1 MDMKYSQ
8 IALLIVLFQLNVCA
22 QTVNLMYYVSAR
34 PGEHG
39 MWVSRQKAD
48 GSWIRGEK
56 VLIDGVFDGNG
67 VDPDIFKQDDGS
79 LRLYYFQGYFV
90 TPPPQNPGP
99 NPIYSAVSTD
109 GIRFTGKRKVFEYNN
124 VFDPSVVR
132 LPNGSYV
139 MGLTNMIGNAVNT
152 VIATS
157 ADGLSFTYKTTVEN
171 TGIPELMALQDGSI
185 RLYYNGPGGI
195 ISSRSTDG
203 GTTWQKEQGTRLA
216 FQQFVGDPSI
226 SKVGNRLRMYV
237 KGFNANGGQKLV
249 GHKTQYA
256 ESTDGGNTFQMQ
268 QQLVLD
274 SASVPEGVEVQ
285 AKLTLNTVSKN
296 DTLCIGEDTRFEV
309 SVGIEPSSL
318 GLRYEWQKNGI
329 KISNG
334 GRITGAT
341 TSTLNITKTELSDSG
356 SYSVNIFVDDLSTGS
371 LQQNVGPIRLIL
383 NPATT
388 LLKEPDSLYVICHDE
403 EVTLSCDA
411 MGSNVTYQ
419 WYDIDAKPLP
429 GQNKKELIVRKTT
442 SDKHSYYCMMKGDCG
457 LITSRIARVKF
468 IPKLVIEKD
477 LSQIYE
483 LEVGN
488 DTTLSVLTNCTECT
502 SQWYKNGKPIK
513 PEEQIVNGKASF
525 IINDMDS
532 TQAGIYHVMFRNG
545 CETIESQKTN
555 VKMRILSSIE
565 SDDMPM
571 IYPQPSES
579 IMMILIPSMRDT
591 QCELFD
597 LHGRRIAL
605 CEMKQGKGYL
615 STIGIPSGMYILN
628 IDSKVMPCTILH

>member
-1 MDMKYSQ
+1 MKFSQ

-109 GIRFTGKRKVFEYNN
+109 GVRFTGKRKVFEYNN
-124 VFDPSVVR
+124 IFDPSVVR
-132 LPNGSYV
+132 LPNGNYV
-139 MGLTNMIGNAVNT
+139 MGLTNMIGNTVNT

-171 TGIPELMALQDGSI
+171 TGIPELMVLQDGSI

-195 ISSRSTDG
+195 VSSRSTDG

-226 SKVGNRLRMYV
+226 SKVGDRLRMYV

-309 SVGIEPSSL
+309 SGGIQPSSL

-502 SQWYKNGKPIK
+502 SQWYKNGKASK
-513 PEEQIVNGKASF
+513 PEEQVVNGKTS
-525 IINDMDS
+525 IVIKDMDS
-532 TQAGIYHVMFRNG
+532 TKTGTYRVIVRNG
-545 CETIESQKTN
+545 CDTIESQACTLVLKQ
-555 VKMRILSSIE
+555 VSSVDE
-565 SDDMPM
+565 VHSLLMV
-571 IYPQPSES
+571 PQPAES
-579 IMMILIPSMRDT
+579 YIYMQINDAHNQECRLVN
-591 QCELFD
+591 
-597 LHGRRIAL
+597 LHGI
-605 CEMKQGKGYL
+605 EML
-615 STIGIPSGMYILN
+615 SWKLIDGNAQIDISHIPSGIYYVQTLN
-628 IDSKVMPCTILH
+628 TLYPCIILH

>member
-1 MDMKYSQ
+1 M
-8 IALLIVLFQLNVCA
+8 
-22 QTVNLMYYVSAR
+22 
-34 PGEHG
+34 
-39 MWVSRQKAD
+39 
-48 GSWIRGEK
+48 
-56 VLIDGVFDGNG
+56 
-67 VDPDIFKQDDGS
+67 
-79 LRLYYFQGYFV
+79 
-90 TPPPQNPGP
+90 
-99 NPIYSAVSTD
+99 
-109 GIRFTGKRKVFEYNN
+109 
-124 VFDPSVVR
+124 
-132 LPNGSYV
+132 SY
-139 MGLTNMIGNAVNT
+139 
-152 VIATS
+152 
-157 ADGLSFTYKTTVEN
+157 
-171 TGIPELMALQDGSI
+171 
-185 RLYYNGPGGI
+185 
-195 ISSRSTDG
+195 
-203 GTTWQKEQGTRLA
+203 
-216 FQQFVGDPSI
+216 QQFVGDPSV
-226 SKVGNRLRMYV
+226 SKVGNVLRMYV

-256 ESTDGGNTFQMQ
+256 ESSDGGNTFQMQ

-274 SASVPEGVEVQ
+274 SASVPEGVEMQ
-285 AKLTLNTVSKN
+285 AKLTLNRMSTN
-296 DTLCIGEDTRFEV
+296 DTACIGEDARFEV

-419 WYDIDAKPLP
+419 WYDMDAKPLP

-502 SQWYKNGKPIK
+502 NQWYKDGKPIK
-513 PEEQIVNGKASF
+513 PEEQVVNGKASI

-565 SDDMPM
+565 SDDMPT

-591 QCELFD
+591 RCELFD
-597 LHGRRIAL
+597 LHGQRIAL
-605 CEMKQGKGYL
+605 FEIKQGKGYL

>member
-1 MDMKYSQ
+1 MRFLT
-8 IALLIVLFQLNVCA
+8 ILFFIFCQFPILS

-56 VLIDGVFDGNG
+56 VKIDSVFDGNG
-67 VDPDIFKQDDGS
+67 VDPDIFKQADGS

-90 TPPPQNPGP
+90 TQPPQNPEP
-99 NPIYSAVSTD
+99 NPIYTAVSTD
-109 GIRFTGKRKVFEYNN
+109 GVNFIGKRKVFEYNN

-139 MGLTNMIGNAVNT
+139 MGLTNMVGNVVNT

-157 ADGLSFTYKTTVEN
+157 PDGLSFTYKTTVEN
-171 TGIPELMALQDGSI
+171 TGIPELMVLNDGSI

-195 ISSRSTDG
+195 VSSVSNDG
-203 GTTWQKEQGTRLA
+203 GTTWQKEQGTRLSY
-216 FQQFVGDPSI
+216 QQFVGDPSV
-226 SKVGNRLRMYV
+226 SKVGNVLRMYV

-256 ESTDGGNTFQMQ
+256 ESSDGGNTFQMQ

-274 SASVPEGVEVQ
+274 SASVPEGVEMQ
-285 AKLTLNTVSKN
+285 AKLTLNRMSTN
-296 DTLCIGEDTRFEV
+296 DTACIGEDARFEV

-341 TSTLNITKTELSDSG
+341 SSTLNITKTELSDSG

-502 SQWYKNGKPIK
+502 SQWYKNGIASK
-513 PEEQIVNGKASF
+513 PEEQVVNGKTS
-525 IINDMDS
+525 IVIKDMDS
-532 TQAGIYHVMFRNG
+532 TKTGTYRVIVRNG
-545 CETIESQKTN
+545 CDTIESQACTLVLKQVST
-555 VKMRILSSIE
+555 VDEVHSLM
-565 SDDMPM
+565 MV
-571 IYPQPSES
+571 PQPAES
-579 IMMILIPSMRDT
+579 YLYMQIEAAHNQECSLVN
-591 QCELFD
+591 
-597 LHGRRIAL
+597 LHGIEL
-605 CEMKQGKGYL
+605 CSWKLIDGKAQIDI
-615 STIGIPSGMYILN
+615 SHIPSGIYYVQTLN
-628 IDSKVMPCTILH
+628 TFYPCIILH

>member
-1 MDMKYSQ
+1 MKYSQ

-132 LPNGSYV
+132 LPNGNYV
-139 MGLTNMIGNAVNT
+139 MGLTNMIGNTVNT

-171 TGIPELMALQDGSI
+171 TGIPELMVLNDGSI

-195 ISSRSTDG
+195 VSSVSNDG
-203 GTTWQKEQGTRLA
+203 GTTWQKEQGTRLSY
-216 FQQFVGDPSI
+216 QQFVGDPSV
-226 SKVGNRLRMYV
+226 SKVGNVLRMYV

-256 ESTDGGNTFQMQ
+256 ESSDGGNTFQMQ

-274 SASVPEGVEVQ
+274 SASVPEGVEMQ
-285 AKLTLNTVSKN
+285 AKLTLNRMSTN
-296 DTLCIGEDTRFEV
+296 DTACIGEDARFEV

-502 SQWYKNGKPIK
+502 NQWYKDGKPIK
-513 PEEQIVNGKASF
+513 PEEQVVNGKASI

-545 CETIESQKTN
+545 CETIASQKTN

-565 SDDMPM
+565 SDDMPT

-591 QCELFD
+591 QCELFN
-597 LHGRRIAL
+597 LHGQRIAL
-605 CEMKQGKGYL
+605 CEIKQGKGYL